1 MHKFALRLELDVIS
15 LQKLDVPDD
24 DDDKIQT
31 YKMLSICQYINIYI
45 ISFHNIRIYMGD
57 PSTVKK
63 THNSALI
70 LPSNIF
76 GESLSVVP
84 CQSCSG
90 KNPNSMAFQQILWL
104 GSLQAVTVT
113 GTPTLPFSLLSACFS
128 VNLLELVASP
138 FTKSTSSQINKT

>member
-76 GESLSVVP
+76 GESLW
-84 CQSCSG
+84 
-90 KNPNSMAFQQILWL
+90 FL
-104 GSLQAVTVT
+104 
-113 GTPTLPFSLLSACFS
+113 
-128 VNLLELVASP
+128 VNLVVVRTRTLWR
-138 FTKSTSSQINKT
+138 SSRFFGWALYRQSQ